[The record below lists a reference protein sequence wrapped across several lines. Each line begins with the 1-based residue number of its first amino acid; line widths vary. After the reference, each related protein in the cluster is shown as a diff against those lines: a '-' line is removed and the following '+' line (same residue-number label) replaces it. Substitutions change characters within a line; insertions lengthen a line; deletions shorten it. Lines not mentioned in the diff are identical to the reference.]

1 MIIVRQKESGDSFRV
16 EVTGH
21 AGYAKTGEKDMVC
34 AAATILIRAL
44 AECVEETGQGQ
55 QVLAPGDS
63 MVSGSGQ
70 EAYLAYK
77 TIMTGFRLLEQNYPD
92 NLQIRG

>member
-1 MIIVRQKESGDSFRV
+1 MIIVRQEERGNSFRV

-44 AECVEETGQGQ
+44 AEIVDESGHGQ

-63 MVSGSGQ
+63 VVRGSGH
-70 EAYLAYK
+70 EEYLAYK
-77 TIMTGFRLLEQNYPD
+77 TVMTGFRLLEQNYPD

>member
-1 MIIVRQKESGDSFRV
+1 MIIVRPKESGDSFCV

-21 AGYAKTGEKDMVC
+21 AGYVKPGEKDMVC

-44 AECVEETGQGQ
+44 AEIVDETGHGQ
-55 QVLAPGDS
+55 QVLAHGAS
-63 MVSGSGQ
+63 MVRGSGH
-70 EAYLAYK
+70 EEYLAYK